1 MRVGVE
7 CADPEADRQ
16 PSPGFLDQARTF
28 VAQRLPALEGAR
40 LVGPRACLYTNTP
53 YDRFVIAWGLAL
65 VLLLS
70 GCFALEDGPSGGV
83 EMLRS
88 EVEFVEDEG
97 LEGSVSI
104 DSLTWW
110 PFLPQPGFGTTVEFE
125 GAFVAVFRNV
135 GEATVWVRYDL
146 RFFDPEEFLI
156 DAFIPIGQPVVLN
169 AGETRR
175 VEGDFLVR
183 TDDPRD
189 FERLALMK
197 LVARIRWPDSLN

>member
-1 MRVGVE
+1 M
-7 CADPEADRQ
+7 
-16 PSPGFLDQARTF
+16 
-28 VAQRLPALEGAR
+28 
-40 LVGPRACLYTNTP
+40 
-53 YDRFVIAWGLAL
+53 
-65 VLLLS
+65 LLLG
-70 GCFALEDGPSGGV
+70 GCFAAEDRPSDAV
-83 EMLRS
+83 DVLRS

-104 DSLTWW
+104 DSLTWL

-125 GAFVAVFRNV
+125 GIFAAVFRNV
-135 GEATVWVRYDL
+135 GDSTVWVRYDL

-175 VEGDFLVR
+175 VEGDFLIR

-189 FERLALMK
+189 FERLALMR
-197 LVARIRWPDSLN
+197 LVARIRWPEE